1 MNQPKQ
7 TNKIILCGNSAP
19 AEMKLSGE
27 DLPEFARDV
36 NWSIT
41 KTTMRSGVSAGIELI
56 EIDNGLQTVS
66 ILATRGM
73 GLWKIQRDG
82 IRFGWDS
89 PVPQPVHP
97 AFVNLKSRNNLGW
110 VEGFNEL
117 LCRCGLSFNGPPG
130 NDEEAPS
137 GLESDITL
145 HGQIA
150 NLPAESVSV
159 EFDTQQG
166 QETIVVRGVVRETSL
181 FGPNLELQVEYQI
194 GIASPEMIIRDT
206 VINRASRP
214 AELEML
220 YHINLGTPLLEEGA
234 SWLAPL
240 KMLAPRDDRAAEDMP
255 TTSTYL
261 PPTAGYAEQVY
272 FCELM
277 GNSDQQTAALL
288 KNSSS
293 QLGFGIEFDLQSL
306 PCFSIW
312 KNTQAIEDGY
322 CTGLEPS
329 TNYPN
334 FKSFERKQGRVISLP
349 AGGSWN
355 SCLKLHTLTD
365 AQTVQAF
372 EQKINAIQGKTEP
385 TIYQS
390 PQTGYSP
397 GG

>member
-1 MNQPKQ
+1 MNQP
-7 TNKIILCGNSAP
+7 NNIILCGNSAP
-19 AEMKLSGE
+19 AEMELSAE
-27 DLPEFARDV
+27 DFPEFARGV
-36 NWSIT
+36 NWSVI

-73 GLWKIQRDG
+73 GLWKIQREE

-89 PVPQPVHP
+89 PVVQPVHP

-130 NDEEAPS
+130 NDEQAPS

-159 EFDTQQG
+159 EFETVEN
-166 QETIVVRGVVRETSL
+166 QETIIIRGIVREACL
-181 FGPNLELQVEYQI
+181 FGPNLELQVEYRI
-194 GIASPEMIIRDT
+194 GIGSDEIIINDT

-220 YHINLGTPLLEEGA
+220 YHINLGAPLLEEGA
-234 SWLAPL
+234 SWQAPL
-240 KMLAPRDDRAAEDMP
+240 KMLAPRDARAAEDMA

-261 PPTAGYAEQVY
+261 PPSAGYAEQVY

-277 GNSDQQTAALL
+277 GDSDQQTAALL

-312 KNTQAIEDGY
+312 KNTQAVEDGY

-329 TNYPN
+329 SSYPN
-334 FKSFERKQGRVISLP
+334 FKGFERKQGRVASLA
-349 AGGSWN
+349 AGESWN

-365 AQTVQAF
+365 RQTIDAF
-372 EQKINAIQGKTEP
+372 EQKINSIQGETKP
-385 TIYQS
+385 TIHQS
-390 PQTGYSP
+390 PQPGYSP
-397 GG
+397 DA